1 MTKNQKEL
9 LEILGPDYE
18 LKTIDNELCIYRKL
32 NPAYDIEISGT
43 ARRNAKINIY
53 VWRLHP
59 TSGCPIE
66 IVEKYFNIREHPS
79 IKAVLA
85 DITEKYLLA
94 HQTQD

>member
-1 MTKNQKEL
+1 MTKNQREL

-32 NPAYDIEISGT
+32 NPGYDIEISGT
-43 ARRNAKINIY
+43 AKRNAKINVY

-59 TSGCPIE
+59 ASGQPIE
-66 IVEKYFNIREHPS
+66 IVEKYFD
-79 IKAVLA
+79 IKELPALKAILA
-85 DITEKYLLA
+85 GITEKYLPV